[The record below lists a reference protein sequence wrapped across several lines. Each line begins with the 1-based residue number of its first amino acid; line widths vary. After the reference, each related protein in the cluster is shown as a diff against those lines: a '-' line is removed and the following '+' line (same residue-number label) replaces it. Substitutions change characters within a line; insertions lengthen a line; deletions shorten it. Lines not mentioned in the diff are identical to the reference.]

1 MGTFR
6 QVFMASKFSSVEN
19 ANRKHK
25 SEVSARIQNENEIV
39 YVCIFDGR
47 KSLLGKLK
55 TFVEEKKIEYHTYG
69 DNYNGYGYQ
78 DHYHEYYLTA
88 KDGKAF
94 LEMLNGKNATEK
106 KVKSDEEVRDEWAKS
121 LVRKSKNAVTFEDA
135 QSIAED
141 KLKYKDERIDAMRS
155 RQDERY
161 SIKREK
167 LINKMKRENPLRRI
181 IDYDHA
187 LAIIDASN
195 RHNKTSYDKF
205 LEQAHELE
213 RYGEI
218 ERGTAKEWARQQIK
232 QIVSE

>member
-6 QVFMASKFSSVEN
+6 QVFMETKFSSIEN
-19 ANRKHK
+19 ANKKHK
-25 SEVSARIQNENEIV
+25 SAVSASERNGIV

-55 TFVEEKKIEYHTYG
+55 NFVEEKKIEYRTYG

-78 DHYHEYYLTA
+78 DNYHEYYLTS

-94 LEMLNGKNATEK
+94 LELLNGKKTTTK
-106 KVKSDEEVRDEWAKS
+106 KVKSYEEVRDEWARS
-121 LVRKSKNAVTFEDA
+121 LVKKSKNAVTFEEA
-135 QSIAED
+135 KTIAEE
-141 KLKYKDERIDAMRS
+141 KLKYKDDRIAAMRS
-155 RQDERY
+155 RQYERY
-161 SIKREK
+161 SVKREK
-167 LINKMKRENPLRRI
+167 LINKMQRENPLRRI

-213 RYGEI
+213 HYGEI
-218 ERGTAKEWARQQIK
+218 ERGTAKEWAREQIK
-232 QIVSE
+232 IVSK

>member
-25 SEVSARIQNENEIV
+25 SEVSASERNGIV
-39 YVCIFDGR
+39 YVCIFDG
-47 KSLLGKLK
+47 KLLGKLK
-55 TFVEEKKIEYHTYG
+55 TFVEEKKVDYHTYG
-69 DNYNGYGYQ
+69 ANYNGYGYQ

-94 LEMLNGKNATEK
+94 IEMLNGKKTTTK
-106 KVKSDEEVRDEWAKS
+106 KVKTYEEVRDEWARS
-121 LVRKSKNAVTFEDA
+121 LVKKSKNAVSFEDA
-135 QSIAED
+135 QTIAEE
-141 KLKYKDERIDAMRS
+141 KLRYKDERIDAMRS

-161 SIKREK
+161 SVKREK
-167 LINKMKRENPLRRI
+167 LINKMQRENPLRRI

-187 LAIIDASN
+187 LAIIDASE
-195 RHNKTSYDKF
+195 RHKTTSYDKF
-205 LEQAHELE
+205 LQEAHELE

-218 ERGTAKEWARQQIK
+218 ERGTAKEWAREQIK
-232 QIVSE
+232 IMSE

>member
-25 SEVSARIQNENEIV
+25 SEVSARIHNEIV

-47 KSLLGKLK
+47 NSLLGKLK
-55 TFVEEKKIEYHTYG
+55 NFVEEKKIEYRTYG
-69 DNYNGYGYQ
+69 ANYNGYGYQ
-78 DHYHEYYLTA
+78 DNYHEYYLTA

-94 LEMLNGKNATEK
+94 IELLNGKKTTEK
-106 KVKSDEEVRDEWAKS
+106 KVKSYEEVRDEWARS
-121 LVRKSKNAVTFEDA
+121 LVKKSKNAVSFEDA
-135 QSIAED
+135 QSIAEE
-141 KLKYKDERIDAMRS
+141 KLKYKEDRIAAMWS
-155 RQDERY
+155 RQDSRY

-167 LINKMKRENPLRRI
+167 LINKMQRENPLRRI

-187 LAIIDASN
+187 LAIIDASE

-205 LEQAHELE
+205 LQQAHELE

-218 ERGTAKEWARQQIK
+218 ERGTAKEWAREQIK
-232 QIVSE
+232 IVSK

>member
-1 MGTFR
+1 MGTYR
-6 QVFMASKFSSVEN
+6 QVFAASKFSSIEN

-25 SEVSARIQNENEIV
+25 SEVSASERNGIV

-47 KSLLGKLK
+47 NSLLGKLK
-55 TFVEEKKIEYHTYG
+55 TFVEDKKVDYRTYG
-69 DNYNGYGYQ
+69 DNYNGYGYE
-78 DHYHEYYLTA
+78 DRYHEYYLTA

-94 LEMLNGKNATEK
+94 IELLNGKKATEK
-106 KVKSDEEVRDEWAKS
+106 KIKSDEEIRDEWARS
-121 LVRKSKNAVTFEDA
+121 LVRKSKNAVSFEDA
-135 QSIAED
+135 QSIAEE
-141 KLKYKDERIDAMRS
+141 KLRYKDERIDAMWS

-167 LINKMKRENPLRRI
+167 LINKMQRENPLRRI

-205 LEQAHELE
+205 LQEAHELE

-218 ERGTAKEWARQQIK
+218 ERVTAKEWAREQIK
-232 QIVSE
+232 IVSE

>member
-6 QVFMASKFSSVEN
+6 QVFMASKFSSIEN
-19 ANRKHK
+19 ANKKHK
-25 SEVSARIQNENEIV
+25 SAVSASERNGIV
-39 YVCIFDGR
+39 YICILNGR
-47 KSLLGKLK
+47 NSLLGKLK
-55 TFVEEKKIEYHTYG
+55 TFVEDKKVDYRTYG
-69 DNYNGYGYQ
+69 ANYNGYGYQ

-94 LEMLNGKNATEK
+94 LELLNGKKTTTK
-106 KVKSDEEVRDEWAKS
+106 KVKSDEEIRDEWAKS
-121 LVRKSKNAVTFEDA
+121 LVRKSKNAVSLEDA
-135 QSIAED
+135 QIIAEE

-161 SIKREK
+161 SVKRDK

-205 LEQAHELE
+205 LKQAHELE

-218 ERGTAKEWARQQIK
+218 ERGTAKEWAREQIK
-232 QIVSE
+232 IVSE

>member
-19 ANRKHK
+19 ANKKHK
-25 SEVSARIQNENEIV
+25 SEVSASERNGIV
-39 YVCIFDGR
+39 YVCIFNG
-47 KSLLGKLK
+47 KLLGKLK

-69 DNYNGYGYQ
+69 ANYNGYGYQ
-78 DHYHEYYLTA
+78 NHYHEYYLTA

-94 LEMLNGKNATEK
+94 LELLNGKKTTTK
-106 KVKSDEEVRDEWAKS
+106 KVKSYEEVRDEWAKS
-121 LVRKSKNAVTFEDA
+121 LVRKSKKAISFEDA
-135 QSIAED
+135 QSIAEE
-141 KLKYKDERIDAMRS
+141 KLKYKDERIDDMRS

-161 SIKREK
+161 SVKREK
-167 LINKMKRENPLRRI
+167 LINKMQRENPLRRI

-205 LEQAHELE
+205 LQQAHELE
-213 RYGEI
+213 HYGEI
-218 ERGTAKEWARQQIK
+218 ERGTAKEWAREQIK
-232 QIVSE
+232 IVSK

>member
-1 MGTFR
+1 MGTHR
-6 QVFMASKFSSVEN
+6 QVFVETKFSTEEN

-25 SEVSARIQNENEIV
+25 SAVSARERNGIV
-39 YVCIFDGR
+39 YICIFNG
-47 KSLLGKLK
+47 KLLGKLK
-55 TFVEEKKIEYHTYG
+55 TFVEEKKIAYHTYG
-69 DNYNGYGYQ
+69 DNYNGYGYE

-94 LEMLNGKNATEK
+94 IELLNGKKATTK
-106 KVKSDEEVRDEWAKS
+106 KIKSDEEIRDEWARS
-121 LVRKSKNAVTFEDA
+121 LVKKSKNAVSFEDA
-135 QSIAED
+135 QIIAEE
-141 KLKYKDERIDAMRS
+141 KLRYKDERIAAMWS

-161 SIKREK
+161 SVKREK

-195 RHNKTSYDKF
+195 RHKKTSYDKF
-205 LEQAHELE
+205 LQQAHELE

-218 ERGTAKEWARQQIK
+218 ERGTAKEWAREQIK
-232 QIVSE
+232 IVSK

>member
-1 MGTFR
+1 MGTYR

-25 SEVSARIQNENEIV
+25 SEVSASERNGIV
-39 YVCIFDGR
+39 YICIFDGR
-47 KSLLGKLK
+47 NSLLGKLK
-55 TFVEEKKIEYHTYG
+55 TFVEEKKIDYHTYG
-69 DNYNGYGYQ
+69 DNFNGYGYQ

-94 LEMLNGKNATEK
+94 LELLNGKKTTAKN
-106 KVKSDEEVRDEWAKS
+106 VKSYEEIRDEWARS
-121 LVRKSKNAVTFEDA
+121 LVRKSKNAVTFEEA
-135 QSIAED
+135 KSIAEE
-141 KLKYKDERIDAMRS
+141 KLRYKDERIDAMSS
-155 RQDERY
+155 RQYERY
-161 SIKREK
+161 SVKREK
-167 LINKMKRENPLRRI
+167 LIEKMKRENPLRRI

-205 LEQAHELE
+205 LQQAHELE

-218 ERGTAKEWARQQIK
+218 ERGTAKEWAREQIK
-232 QIVSE
+232 IVSK

>member
-6 QVFMASKFSSVEN
+6 QVFIASKFSSVEN
-19 ANRKHK
+19 ANKKHK
-25 SEVSARIQNENEIV
+25 SEVSASERNGIV

-47 KSLLGKLK
+47 NSLLGKLK
-55 TFVEEKKIEYHTYG
+55 TFVEDKKIEYRTYG
-69 DNYNGYGYQ
+69 ANYNGYGYE
-78 DHYHEYYLTA
+78 DRYHEYYLTA

-94 LEMLNGKNATEK
+94 LELLNGKKTTTK
-106 KVKSDEEVRDEWAKS
+106 KVKSYEEVRDEWARS
-121 LVRKSKNAVTFEDA
+121 LVKKSKNAVSFEDA
-135 QSIAED
+135 QIIAEE
-141 KLKYKDERIDAMRS
+141 KLKYKDERIDAMWS

-167 LINKMKRENPLRRI
+167 LINKMQRENPLRRI

-187 LAIIDASN
+187 LAIIDASE

-218 ERGTAKEWARQQIK
+218 ERGTAKEWAREQIK
-232 QIVSE
+232 IMSK

>member
-6 QVFMASKFSSVEN
+6 QVFTATKFSSVEN
-19 ANRKHK
+19 ANKKHK
-25 SEVSARIQNENEIV
+25 SEVSASERNEIV

-47 KSLLGKLK
+47 NSLLGKLK
-55 TFVEEKKIEYHTYG
+55 TFVEEKKIAYHTYG
-69 DNYNGYGYQ
+69 ANYNGYGYK

-94 LEMLNGKNATEK
+94 IEMLNGKKATEK
-106 KVKSDEEVRDEWAKS
+106 KVKSYEEVRDEWARS
-121 LVRKSKNAVTFEDA
+121 LVKKSKNAVSFEEA
-135 QSIAED
+135 KTIAEE
-141 KLKYKDERIDAMRS
+141 KLKYKDERIAAMWS

-161 SIKREK
+161 SVKREK
-167 LINKMKRENPLRRI
+167 LINKMQRENPLRRI

-187 LAIIDASN
+187 LAIIDASE

-218 ERGTAKEWARQQIK
+218 ERGTAKEWAREQIK
-232 QIVSE
+232 IVSK

>member
-6 QVFMASKFSSVEN
+6 QVFTASKFSSVEN
-19 ANRKHK
+19 ANRKYK
-25 SEVSARIQNENEIV
+25 SEVSASERNGIV
-39 YVCIFDGR
+39 YVCIFDG
-47 KSLLGKLK
+47 KLLGKLK
-55 TFVEEKKIEYHTYG
+55 TFVEEKKIAYHTYG

-78 DHYHEYYLTA
+78 NHYHEYYLTA

-94 LEMLNGKNATEK
+94 IEMLNGKKTTEK
-106 KVKSDEEVRDEWAKS
+106 KVKSYEEVRDEWARS
-121 LVRKSKNAVTFEDA
+121 LVRKSKKAISFEDA
-135 QSIAED
+135 QSIAEE

-161 SIKREK
+161 SVKREK
-167 LINKMKRENPLRRI
+167 LINKMQRENPLRRI

-195 RHNKTSYDKF
+195 RHNKTPYDKF
-205 LEQAHELE
+205 LQQAHELE
-213 RYGEI
+213 HYGEI

-232 QIVSE
+232 IVSK

>member
-25 SEVSARIQNENEIV
+25 SEVSASERNGIV
-39 YVCIFDGR
+39 YVCIFNG
-47 KSLLGKLK
+47 KLLGKLK
-55 TFVEEKKIEYHTYG
+55 TFVEEKKIAYHEYG
-69 DNYNGYGYQ
+69 DNFNGYGYQ

-94 LEMLNGKNATEK
+94 IEMLNGKKTTTK
-106 KVKSDEEVRDEWAKS
+106 KIKSDEEIRDEWARS

-135 QSIAED
+135 QIIPEE
-141 KLKYKDERIDAMRS
+141 KLKYKENRIDAMLS
-155 RQDERY
+155 RQYERY

-167 LINKMKRENPLRRI
+167 LINKMQRENPLRRI

-195 RHNKTSYDKF
+195 RHNTTLYDKF

-232 QIVSE
+232 IVSE

>member
-25 SEVSARIQNENEIV
+25 SEVSASERNGIV
-39 YVCIFDGR
+39 YVCIFDG
-47 KSLLGKLK
+47 KTSLLGKLK
-55 TFVEEKKIEYHTYG
+55 NFVEDKNVDYRTYG
-69 DNYNGYGYQ
+69 ANYNGYGYQ

-94 LEMLNGKNATEK
+94 VELLNGKKTTTK
-106 KVKSDEEVRDEWAKS
+106 KVKSDEEVRDEWARS
-121 LVRKSKNAVTFEDA
+121 LVRKSKNEVSFEDA
-135 QSIAED
+135 QTIAEE
-141 KLKYKDERIDAMRS
+141 KLNYKDERIAAMWS

-161 SIKREK
+161 SVKREK

-218 ERGTAKEWARQQIK
+218 ERGTAKEWAREQIK
-232 QIVSE
+232 IANE

>member
-1 MGTFR
+1 MGTYR

-19 ANRKHK
+19 ADRKHK
-25 SEVSARIQNENEIV
+25 SEVAASEHNGIV

-55 TFVEEKKIEYHTYG
+55 NFVEEKKIEYRTYG
-69 DNYNGYGYQ
+69 ANFNGYGYE

-88 KDGKAF
+88 KDGKDF
-94 LEMLNGKNATEK
+94 LELLNGKKKTEK
-106 KVKSDEEVRDEWAKS
+106 KIKSNEEIRDEWARS

-135 QSIAED
+135 QIIAEE
-141 KLKYKDERIDAMRS
+141 KLKYKDERIDAMSS

-161 SIKREK
+161 SVKREN
-167 LINKMKRENPLRRI
+167 LINKMQRENPLRRI

-195 RHNKTSYDKF
+195 RHNKTSYDK
-205 LEQAHELE
+205 LLQQAHELE
-213 RYGEI
+213 RFGEI
-218 ERGTAKEWARQQIK
+218 ERGTAKEWAREQIK
-232 QIVSE
+232 IVSE

>member
-6 QVFMASKFSSVEN
+6 QVFIASKFSSIDN

-25 SEVSARIQNENEIV
+25 SEVSASERNGIV
-39 YVCIFDGR
+39 YICIFDG
-47 KSLLGKLK
+47 KLLGKLK
-55 TFVEEKKIEYHTYG
+55 TFVEEKKIEYRTYG
-69 DNYNGYGYQ
+69 ANFNGYGYE

-94 LEMLNGKNATEK
+94 VELLNGKKKTEK
-106 KVKSDEEVRDEWAKS
+106 KVKTYEEIRDEWARS
-121 LVRKSKNAVTFEDA
+121 LVRKSKNAVTFADA
-135 QSIAED
+135 QSIAEE
-141 KLKYKDERIDAMRS
+141 KLKYKYDRIDAMWS

-167 LINKMKRENPLRRI
+167 LINKMQRENPLRRI

-187 LAIIDASN
+187 LAIIDASE
-195 RHNKTSYDKF
+195 RHNTTSYDKF

-213 RYGEI
+213 RFGEI

-232 QIVSE
+232 IVSK

>member
-6 QVFMASKFSSVEN
+6 QVFMASKFSSIEN

-25 SEVSARIQNENEIV
+25 SAVSASERNGIV
-39 YVCIFDGR
+39 YVCILNG
-47 KSLLGKLK
+47 KLLGKLK
-55 TFVEEKKIEYHTYG
+55 TFVEEKKIEYRTYG

-78 DHYHEYYLTA
+78 NHYHEYYLTA

-94 LEMLNGKNATEK
+94 LELLNGKKATEK
-106 KVKSDEEVRDEWAKS
+106 KIKSDEEVRDEWARS
-121 LVRKSKNAVTFEDA
+121 LVRKSKNAVSFEDA
-135 QSIAED
+135 QIIAEE
-141 KLKYKDERIDAMRS
+141 KLKYKDDRIDAMRS
-155 RQDERY
+155 RQYERY
-161 SIKREK
+161 SVKREK
-167 LINKMKRENPLRRI
+167 LIEKMKRENPLRRI

-187 LAIIDASN
+187 LAIIDASE

>member
-6 QVFMASKFSSVEN
+6 QVFMASKFSSIEN
-19 ANRKHK
+19 ANKKHK
-25 SEVSARIQNENEIV
+25 SEVSASERNEIV
-39 YVCIFDGR
+39 YICIFDG
-47 KSLLGKLK
+47 KTSLLGKLK
-55 TFVEEKKIEYHTYG
+55 TFVEGKKVAYHTYG

-94 LEMLNGKNATEK
+94 IELLNGKKATTK
-106 KVKSDEEVRDEWAKS
+106 KIKSDEEIRDEWARS
-121 LVRKSKNAVTFEDA
+121 LVKKSKNAVTFEDA
-135 QSIAED
+135 QIIAEE
-141 KLKYKDERIDAMRS
+141 KLKYKEDRIAAMWS

-161 SIKREK
+161 SVKRDK

-187 LAIIDASN
+187 LAIIDASE

-205 LEQAHELE
+205 LQEAHELE

-218 ERGTAKEWARQQIK
+218 ERGTAKDWAREQIK
-232 QIVSE
+232 IVSK